1 VRGEQQILAFNRGMI
16 SRLAM
21 ARTDLKRYPMSA
33 EEQTNF
39 VPRVLGSAMLRTG
52 WEYLHATLSNAA
64 AKNIPFVFSATDT
77 ALLEMTASSLRVQVD
92 DEIVTRP
99 AVTAAI
105 ANGTFDSNLTSWTD
119 ADEAGGASA
128 WVTGGYMGLTGNGT
142 AAAIQRQAVTCNEP
156 NTVHALRV
164 VVARGPV
171 TIRVGTAA
179 GLSDYFEVE
188 MGTGTYSLAFT
199 PTGNFSIDL
208 LSRSTYQA
216 LVDSIAVEG
225 SGDLVLPAPWGAS
238 DLSMMRWDQSG
249 DVVFVACSGHQQRKI
264 ERLGATSWGISLYRP
279 TDGPYRAQNTSAVT
293 LTPGALTGDT
303 TLTASAPTFRSSH
316 VGALFTVTSTGQ
328 DVTESFT
335 ATGNSDSIRVT
346 GVGADRA
353 FTIVLSGL
361 SASGNTVILERSFD
375 DAVWSAVSGKSWTA
389 DTTESY
395 NDGLDNQIVYYR
407 LRCSVYA
414 GGTTEAR
421 LTIATGSIR
430 GTALV
435 TGFTSSTVV
444 SVAVLNDFG
453 GLTATDTWSEGYWS
467 DYRGWPSAVAFSGG
481 RLWWAGKDRWFGSVT
496 DDFANFDPDYEGEAG
511 PIVRSIGSG
520 PVDVIG
526 WLLDLQRLMAGADG
540 SVVVAKSSS
549 LDEPLTSANFQPKT
563 VLTIGSERVAAA
575 KIDDS
580 GVFVQQGGY
589 RVVSM
594 APSIESPSNYAADDL
609 TQLVPDIG
617 KPGIV
622 SLCVQRQPDTR
633 VHCVRSDGK
642 VALMVYD
649 KTEDVRCWI
658 LVETDGLVEDAVVL
672 PGQDG
677 EDAVYYVVNRTIG
690 GVAKRYIERWARED
704 ECIGGAVSKLADSFV
719 TYNGSNLGHLEGES
733 VVGWYAGVAYDAVT
747 VSGGA
752 AAGMPAGAIV
762 GLAYEARFKSTRLAY
777 LYNPK
782 AGESTGLPSRKR
794 SHSLALVLADTHAQ
808 GVQYGKDF
816 DTMDDLPL
824 MEGYE
829 AVDPDSVWAA
839 YNYESFSLPG
849 EWEVDSRLCLKAA
862 APRPCTLLAAI
873 PGLSANATT

>member
-105 ANGTFDSNLTSWTD
+105 ANGTFGSNLTSWTD

-225 SGDLVLPAPWGAS
+225 SGDLVLPTPWGAS

-249 DVVFVACSGHQQRKI
+249 DVVFVACNGHQQRKI

-733 VVGWYAGVAYDAVT
+733 VVGWYAGVAYNAVT

-752 AAGMPAGAIV
+752 AAGMPVGAIV

-777 LYNPK
+777 LAAP
-782 AGESTGLPSRKR
+782 GESGLPSRKR
-794 SHSLALVLADTHAQ
+794 GHSLALVLADTHAQ

-824 MEGYE
+824 MEGYQ